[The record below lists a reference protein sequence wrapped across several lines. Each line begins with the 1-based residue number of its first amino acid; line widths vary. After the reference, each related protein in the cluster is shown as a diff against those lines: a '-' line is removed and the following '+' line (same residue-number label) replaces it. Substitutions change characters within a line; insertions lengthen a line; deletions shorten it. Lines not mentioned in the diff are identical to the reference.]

1 MGINMRKKI
10 VIYGAGGFGREVL
23 QIIRDINKHDNNE
36 TWTPLGYL
44 VDSEYISTNIISG
57 LPILGTLNWLKEN
70 SEVFVIVAIGS
81 SSLRKKICQKI
92 NTSIGDRFATLIHPR
107 AWIGDQVKIGTG
119 SIICAGSLITTDISI
134 GKHTHINIG
143 ATIGHDASL
152 MDYVTLNPNVSIS
165 GNTSINNGCEIG
177 TGSIIIPK
185 ITIGKWSI
193 IGAGSVVTKSLPENI
208 TAVGAPAKVIKTR
221 PSGWHL

>member
-1 MGINMRKKI
+1 M
-10 VIYGAGGFGREVL
+10 
-23 QIIRDINKHDNNE
+23 
-36 TWTPLGYL
+36 
-44 VDSEYISTNIISG
+44 
-57 LPILGTLNWLKEN
+57 
-70 SEVFVIVAIGS
+70 
-81 SSLRKKICQKI
+81 
-92 NTSIGDRFATLIHPR
+92 
-107 AWIGDQVKIGTG
+107 
-119 SIICAGSLITTDISI
+119 ITTDISI